1 MGGTGTESKYEKTYT
16 LYNIKSIEYLQS
28 SFEKKF
34 SCGHIRICADVNMGV
49 KGKEQ
54 RTFLIYG
61 MKDFENTS
69 AWMKEFV
76 QLSNDT

>member
-1 MGGTGTESKYEKTYT
+1 
-16 LYNIKSIEYLQS
+16 
-28 SFEKKF
+28 
-34 SCGHIRICADVNMGV
+34 MGV